1 MDFSERKSLLGAL
14 CVACDWLRKCYGFFR
29 EEKGGSVACPQ
40 GRAEEKGGSVACPQ
54 GRAEEKCGSVAC
66 PQGRAEEKC
75 GSVACPQ
82 GRAEEKS
89 GNVAWPQGRA
99 EEKSGSEIFIYMVRE
114 ILRVERSET
123 PASPP

>member
-40 GRAEEKGGSVACPQ
+40 GRAEEK
-54 GRAEEKCGSVAC
+54 
-66 PQGRAEEKC
+66 
-75 GSVACPQ
+75 
-82 GRAEEKS
+82 
-89 GNVAWPQGRA
+89 
-99 EEKSGSEIFIYMVRE
+99 SGSEIFIYMVRE

-123 PASPP
+123 PASQP